1 MDCRTWKVVLSV
13 KTSAA
18 ASTPV
23 YFSITGAAA
32 VATVSS
38 RPPLNAAQG
47 LSGYFAK

>member
-1 MDCRTWKVVLSV
+1 MDCITWNVVLSV

-32 VATVSS
+32 VATHSF
-38 RPPLNAAQG
+38 RPPLNAA
-47 LSGYFAK
+47 